1 MKNIITICLASIVFA
16 GAPAK
21 AGGGGGFAGATEPT
35 QMMNNIELV
44 SIYASEIQQL
54 QQQMQMY
61 ANLYQN
67 TIGLPLQVWGS
78 VESQL
83 RGLINTVSSVQGVVG
98 MTENA
103 LAQIEQQ
110 YGNGSLMDNYENR
123 LSDWRK
129 GLNNTIGSVLGQ
141 YGLQAARFSTT
152 QGALAQIQA
161 ASQSATGRMQVLQA
175 GNQLSGLMVNQI
187 MELQSTIMSAE
198 QARLNHI
205 AIQENEK
212 QQNRLR
218 QLEFL
223 RKAEGKW

>member
-1 MKNIITICLASIVFA
+1 MMKKTLAVSMLVFSFSL
-16 GAPAK
+16 PAT
-21 AGGGGGFAGATEPT
+21 AGGGGFTGGSTELT
-35 QMMNNIELV
+35 QMMNNVELV
-44 SIYASEIQQL
+44 SIYSSEIQQL

-61 ANLYQN
+61 ANMYQN
-67 TIGLPLQVWGS
+67 TVGLPMQAWGS

-83 RGLINTVSSVQGVVG
+83 RGLVNAVSSVQGVVG

-110 YGNGSLMDNYENR
+110 FGNGTLMDRYENR
-123 LSDWRK
+123 LADWRK

-175 GNQLSGLMVNQI
+175 GNQISGLMVNQL
-187 MELQSTIMSAE
+187 MDLQSTIMAAE

-205 AIQENEK
+205 AIQESEK